1 MSHFPIAVLHRKNQ
15 SIDLMLAPYDEYLEV
30 EPYVFLTHE
39 EAIEKAKKYKKEIE
53 EDQYET
59 LEHIKQ
65 MFFNANTDEEL
76 FQAYLEYCDRDLVD
90 EDGNVLSTYNPD
102 SKYDYYTEGG
112 RSLFTKDGEEW
123 GEARLGDVQFGI
135 IQDWYDDAIEFWN
148 STIVG
153 DKRTFYNKERFKEKY
168 GSAEKYAKTV
178 STFTTYA
185 VVTPDGV
192 WHAPGN
198 VGWFGMSSET
208 EDEWNDWVSNYY
220 ERFFKD
226 ADPDLIL
233 TMVDCHI

>member
-1 MSHFPIAVLHRKNQ
+1 
-15 SIDLMLAPYDEYLEV
+15 
-30 EPYVFLTHE
+30 
-39 EAIEKAKKYKKEIE
+39 
-53 EDQYET
+53 
-59 LEHIKQ
+59 

-76 FQAYLEYCDRDLVD
+76 FQAYLEYCDRNLVD

-112 RSLFTKDGEEW
+112 RSLFTKDGEELD
-123 GEARLGDVQFGI
+123 EARLGDVQFGI

-153 DKRTFYNKERFKEKY
+153 DERTFYNKERFKEKY